1 MYDVE
6 LKVTIRVDL
15 PSQDQAEM
23 DAETFVIMA
32 LTDDSDAEGGSRP
45 MIFGKIT
52 KVRKI
57 AVQGIEHVV
66 DQPALD
72 LWKAAQGVTQS

>member
-6 LKVTIRVDL
+6 VNVTIRVDL
-15 PSQDQAEM
+15 PTQEQAEM
-23 DAETFVIMA
+23 EAETFAVMA

-45 MIFGKIT
+45 MIFDNIT

-57 AVQGIEHVV
+57 AVQGIEHVA